1 MHREP
6 PDHTRYTH
14 TVYAHQVNKSSWCSD
29 RYSNCELDSSG
40 TKCKYGYGSI
50 SDGNHGYDDKY
61 RDGVCYKD
69 HPDHVTKR
77 LMPPSPRAAPWPS
90 SHSLPRSVRTP
101 QPRCP
106 RTPQTYG
113 AHLLQRTAVAP
124 KATGTIATT
133 FTVTSKRPSQCALY
147 PIPPSHTQ
155 HSLHPLLNL
164 YARSDRTPLGPS
176 YKPHTR
182 NYKPTQRAT
191 TQTTIPHL
199 PARGTQARTHNICV
213 SLI

>member
-1 MHREP
+1 MWAFKE
-6 PDHTRYTH
+6 
-14 TVYAHQVNKSSWCSD
+14 SSLWLICFRLQTKIKRMILSTD
-29 RYSNCELDSSG
+29 NAQRSNSH
-40 TKCKYGYGSI
+40 K
-50 SDGNHGYDDKY
+50 
-61 RDGVCYKD
+61 
-69 HPDHVTKR
+69 
-77 LMPPSPRAAPWPS
+77 PR
-90 SHSLPRSVRTP
+90 
-101 QPRCP
+101 RCP
-106 RTPQTYG
+106 STTQPYG
-113 AHLLQRTAVAP
+113 AHLLQRTAVTP
-124 KATGTIATT
+124 KATGTRATT